1 MPIFACR
8 WPDGNIS
15 FVAAANREQAE
26 YQLDELGDASGIK
39 LVKVPEFMVH
49 MHLSDT
55 GRFEF
60 AYFGEVAESFINDL
74 YPILG
79 AVMSDEKGNPSAEE
93 IRAAVEAERDRVVPR
108 SRGRKPRTEVGKELQ
123 KLLDMPT
130 SMVDRIVEQVGA
142 NALATIPVKGK
153 KH

>member
-8 WPDGNIS
+8 WPGGNIS
-15 FVAAANREQAE
+15 FVAAANREEAE

-60 AYFGEVAESFINDL
+60 ASFGEVAESFVNDL

-79 AVMSDEKGNPSAEE
+79 AVMSDEQRNPSAEE
-93 IRAAVEAERDRVVPR
+93 IRAAVEAERDRVVPP
-108 SRGRKPRTEVGKELQ
+108 SRGREPRTEVGKELQ

-142 NALATIPVKGK
+142 KTLATTPVKGR

>member
-8 WPDGNIS
+8 WPGGNIS
-15 FVAAANREQAE
+15 FVAAANREEAE

-49 MHLSDT
+49 LHLSDT

-60 AYFGEVAESFINDL
+60 ASFGEVAESFINDL

-79 AVMSDEKGNPSAEE
+79 AVMSDERSPSAEE
-93 IRAAVEAERDRVVPR
+93 IRGAVEAERNRVVPP
-108 SRGRKPRTEVGKELQ
+108 SRGRTPRTEVGKELQ

-142 NALATIPVKGK
+142 KTLATTPVKGK

>member
-1 MPIFACR
+1 
-8 WPDGNIS
+8 
-15 FVAAANREQAE
+15 
-26 YQLDELGDASGIK
+26 
-39 LVKVPEFMVH
+39 MVH

-55 GRFEF
+55 GRFEL
-60 AYFGEVAESFINDL
+60 ASFGEVAESFINDL

-79 AVMSDEKGNPSAEE
+79 AVMSDEKGDPSAEE
-93 IRAAVEAERDRVVPR
+93 IRAAVEAERDRVVPP

-142 NALATIPVKGK
+142 KALATIPVKGK